1 MEKLK
6 LQEENV
12 SSLSFQKIK
21 QTKYYF
27 LQNIMI
33 IVLLPRIFTDMYPIE
48 RMYYTFCILLCK
60 ISFLITP
67 QPLKFL
73 KQLPVRISARWWRR
87 RLVQF
92 QFLE

>member
-1 MEKLK
+1 MEKLR
-6 LQEENV
+6 LQVEKVFFNVISEN
-12 SSLSFQKIK
+12 
-21 QTKYYF
+21 QTDKVLFFAEQYDYYF
-27 LQNIMI
+27 TT
-33 IVLLPRIFTDMYPIE
+33 PFTDMYPIE
-48 RMYYTFCILLCK
+48 RISYTFCLVLCE